1 MNRYLISHPLVN
13 AESYFDNSAL
23 KVLYIPLNSEPSIII
38 DQFSAAR
45 SFTFGDE
52 VTFSIHL
59 NEYTKLMMADTY
71 QDQHQYINQFA
82 TFLYR
87 LHNPSNVTIYGPVL
101 LYGAMNFLTMKNSS
115 TYYSVPHEIFEQ
127 VSRLLTTVHT

>member
-1 MNRYLISHPLVN
+1 MNRYLISHPLIN

-23 KVLYIPLNSEPSIII
+23 KILYIPINSEPSIII
-38 DQFSAAR
+38 DKFSNAR
-45 SFTFGDE
+45 SFAFADE

-59 NEYTKLMMADTY
+59 NDYTKMMMADTY
-71 QDQHQYINQFA
+71 QDQHLYINHFA

-87 LHNPSNVTIYGPVL
+87 LHNPSTSTIYGPVL
-101 LYGAMNFLTMKNSS
+101 LYGAVDFLTKKNTS